1 MYEEDSTLFD
11 VILSPLHDAVSYPI
25 IGASKPQIGDVD
37 FDEEHVKKI
46 VRLNQ
51 LSM

>member
-1 MYEEDSTLFD
+1 MYEEDSTLFS

-25 IGASKPQIGDVD
+25 VGASKPQIVNVD

-46 VRLNQ
+46 VRSNQ